1 MTEKPYFLLP
11 FDFTEI
17 SDKEV
22 LVNELGDMII
32 SPKGTVQKIVDKT
45 LPKDDL

>member
-17 SDKEV
+17 ADKEV
-22 LVNELGDMII
+22 IVNELGDMII
-32 SPKGTVQKIVDKT
+32 SPKGTVQKLSLIHI
-45 LPKDDL
+45 